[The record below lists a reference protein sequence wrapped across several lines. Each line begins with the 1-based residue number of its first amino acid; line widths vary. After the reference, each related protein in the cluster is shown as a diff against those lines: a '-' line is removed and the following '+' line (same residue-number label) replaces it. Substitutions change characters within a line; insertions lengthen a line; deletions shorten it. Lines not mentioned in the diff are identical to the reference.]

1 MIVQRYV
8 VDRISF
14 ILTKDKS
21 TIRHPPPIL
30 RRRRLPMSSPHCLIS
45 RSENGRIRTRR
56 PLIVSH
62 NPPFPVRPSVHLDP
76 SSSPFPHPALPSS
89 SPSSSVRPHPL
100 NLRQTFSPSRIVTAR
115 GNGERGTLWPP
126 CPTHRQRPEAR
137 GGRATA
143 DEVAAAA
150 TPQNFC

>member
-21 TIRHPPPIL
+21 TLRHPPPIL

-62 NPPFPVRPSVHLDP
+62 NPPFPVHLDP
-76 SSSPFPHPALPSS
+76 SSPFPRPASSGPRRRRRRPSVPTLSICGKLFLPRGL
-89 SPSSSVRPHPL
+89 SP
-100 NLRQTFSPSRIVTAR
+100 R
-115 GNGERGTLWPP
+115 GEMASEGLCGRHA
-126 CPTHRQRPEAR
+126 PTHRQRPEAR